1 MNKYEFKKELK
12 NLVREKGISFIK
24 NNPTLRKQWNA
35 IIEADEDWNNDIKT
49 DEEAQYDAAQKLFD
63 VDGAFANIDARD
75 FKSYMNSIYTGNEPQ
90 TPLWDFYKHNRPV
103 ENIRDD
109 FSNASDIGPQ
119 EMTGQTKN
127 PNFYNLGHKDAW
139 AGTEF
144 IKNDD
149 GSINKDRG
157 LQYVLDNYG
166 VTQDEFMK
174 MLVDEQKKYSRNK
187 IWDLDDPTNWKNDT
201 YLGMDLSG
209 DGFLDRAMRSIIKWS
224 ADNFWKNTQEDYRNG
239 IAQEDP
245 GYGIGGLNTG
255 DVVFNTADVVTS
267 PITMGKTKALKVL
280 GGIGGIG
287 SDVAIPVTRELYN
300 SEHNGTDY
308 DVFNAGKE
316 AMFRLGGRGV
326 GNAGQLL
333 DGLSKASK
341 DVSPTLS
348 TKLHNL
354 DEAAHGQQ
362 MVDERWN
369 ALKDNLRK
377 EAEEQIKKPWHIDWF
392 GDNDKIVINRPLT
405 GINDELKRY
414 NLKQNEHILDNGDIL
429 TIKNDKVISRIP
441 SDMDINPLRTPSG
454 IVRKNRRPVFQSFNR
469 DDFAN
474 PEFFKVIDENDG
486 IKYVNNILEDDY
498 KDMKMYIENK
508 YGPEE
513 LRKENE
519 GLTPKEIEFFDE
531 YYSKHPDDI
540 SGLTSA
546 DISRIDELK
555 SKYPEFK
562 DKYSYK
568 KVNSTGEGIVRGLDR
583 LNDDGL
589 VKYATRVVASREPET
604 IDVDNMKYN
613 IRDMAKV
620 EELYST
626 IPAEKRELARQ
637 GDYSTLN
644 EREKRIVKKYYELK
658 ALSNYNVNFDN

>member
-12 NLVREKGISFIK
+12 NLVRENGITFIK
-24 NNPTLRKQWNA
+24 NSPTLRKQWNSL
-35 IIEADEDWNNDIKT
+35 IEADEDWQNDIKT

-63 VDGAFANIDARD
+63 VDGAFANIDARY
-75 FKSYMNSIYTGNEPQ
+75 FKPYMNSIYNGNEPQ
-90 TPLWDFYKHNRPV
+90 TPLWDLYKHNRSV
-103 ENIRDD
+103 DDIRND

-119 EMTGQTKN
+119 EMAGQTKN

-139 AGTEF
+139 AGTE
-144 IKNDD
+144 IIRNDD
-149 GSINKDRG
+149 GTINKDRG
-157 LQYVLDNYG
+157 LKYVLDNYG

-174 MLVDEQKKYSRNK
+174 MLVDEQKKYNRNK

-316 AMFRLGGRGV
+316 AMFRLGGRGL
-326 GNAGQLL
+326 GNAGQLI

-362 MVDERWN
+362 RVDERWN
-369 ALKDNLRK
+369 ALKDNIRK
-377 EAEEQIKKPWHIDWF
+377 EAEEQIKKPWNIEWF
-392 GDNDKIVINRPLT
+392 GDNDKISVFTPW
-405 GINDELKRY
+405 
-414 NLKQNEHILDNGDIL
+414 Q
-429 TIKNDKVISRIP
+429 SIP
-441 SDMDINPLRTPSG
+441 VVHEKPKIA
-454 IVRKNRRPVFQSFNR
+454 SFNR

-474 PEFFKVIDENDG
+474 TEFFKVDREIDGKKEVSNKIVDELSDMNNYLK
-486 IKYVNNILEDDY
+486 IRDNKPRPVN
-498 KDMKMYIENK
+498 
-508 YGPEE
+508 
-513 LRKENE
+513 
-519 GLTPKEIEFFDE
+519 EFRL
-531 YYSKHPDDI
+531 S
-540 SGLTSA
+540 SA